1 MTLFDKNISNRQK
14 REKLKREKKSQE
26 VVGRLKMTENRMLSP
41 AAFENKLQQMELG
54 LDPADGFS
62 IFIQN

>member
-26 VVGRLKMTENRMLSP
+26 VVGRLQMTENRMLSP